1 MKVRM
6 RFNTEY
12 PKGKKWRLVFED
24 NHEIQV
30 DEFRGECEFYS
41 DSSEMPIVGVKHH
54 LLAECDEVE
63 LTMNKEN
70 QLRATFV

>member
-1 MKVRM
+1 MKVRI

-30 DEFRGECEFYS
+30 DEFRGECEFCS
-41 DSSEMPIVGVKHH
+41 DTSEMPIVGIKHH
-54 LLAECDEVE
+54 LMAECDEVE
-63 LTMNKEN
+63 LTMSKDH
-70 QLRATFV
+70 QLNATFI